1 MKYYKS
7 LVGTLVVILVFL
19 LGIYVGER
27 DYSDFNFDWYRDAN
41 ATKLELVDNMGA
53 SLELFYEFVYDR
65 EEDSGKYDEL
75 IDSLEAHGLA
85 ELRYNIDSIYADENG
100 CIHNEQ

>member
-1 MKYYKS
+1 MKYYNI

-19 LGIYVGER
+19 LGVYVGER
-27 DYSDFNFDWYRDAN
+27 DYSDFNLQWYKDAN

-85 ELRYNIDSIYADENG
+85 ELRYTIDSICDDKL
-100 CIHNEQ
+100 

>member
-1 MKYYKS
+1 MKYYNI

-19 LGIYVGER
+19 LGIYIGER
-27 DYSDFNFDWYRDAN
+27 DYSDFNLQWYKDAS
-41 ATKLELVDNMGA
+41 ATKAELVDNMGA

-65 EEDSGKYDEL
+65 EEDSGRYDEL
-75 IDSLEAHGLA
+75 IDSLESHGLA
-85 ELRYNIDSIYADENG
+85 ELRYNIDSIYTDENG